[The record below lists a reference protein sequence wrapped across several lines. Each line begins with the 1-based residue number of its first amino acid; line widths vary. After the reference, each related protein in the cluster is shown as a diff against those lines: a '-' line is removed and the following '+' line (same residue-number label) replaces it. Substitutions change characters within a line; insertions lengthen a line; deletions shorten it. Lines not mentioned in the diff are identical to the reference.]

1 MRKSVHR
8 FSDLNGRPN
17 VKANLSLEGASLDP
31 KLPNTSIQPIAK
43 EIWKTTIRGLARI
56 NNNLCH
62 GHESIDSGRIS
73 LFMDNLRCTFLLYN
87 SNHSWDSLSICT
99 HIQEILSLVN
109 PGRSCINLLCFQ
121 RECTEIA
128 SIYFLI

>member
-1 MRKSVHR
+1 MRKSAYQCLR

-31 KLPNTSIQPIAK
+31 KLPTPRFSQLQK
-43 EIWKTTIRGLARI
+43 IWKTTIRGFTRI

-73 LFMDNLRCTFLLYN
+73 LFMDSLLRCIFLLYN

-99 HIQEILSLVN
+99 HIQEILSLVY

-128 SIYFLI
+128 SIY